1 MCHIL
6 VLSHLIIPA
15 LPWGRDFVITSF
27 QLRPRVQGPGEET
40 VLVDVPEKDAS
51 EWHLVRR
58 DWAIESMP
66 LPARVSLKLK

>member
-1 MCHIL
+1 MCHNL

-15 LPWGRDFVITSF
+15 LPWGRDFVIISF

-40 VLVDVPEKDAS
+40 VLVRRPRTDAS
-51 EWHLVRR
+51 EWRLVCQEE
-58 DWAIESMP
+58 ATESVS